1 MIGKHVLYLL
11 IICIGCTLAACN
23 PSSDKGVKTKLTQAE
38 NIMYS
43 APDSALQ
50 LLEHLQP
57 PKEKEQRATW
67 ALLLAQARYRN
78 NVKQSDSLV
87 NVAYMYFEKTDN
99 AERKALALY
108 LKGGLEKE
116 AKHVNEAQA
125 LYLKAKI
132 SNRFK
137 SMQPICLSEL
147 KRICFGQY
155 RRCKSIRPTTRRH
168 DLSSIHLSL

>member
-125 LYLKAKI
+125 LYLKAK
-132 SNRFK
+132 K
-137 SMQPICLSEL
+137 MPPIQT
-147 KRICFGQY
+147 I
-155 RRCKSIRPTTRRH
+155 T
-168 DLSSIHLSL
+168 D